1 MHICFFIG
9 GLSGGGA
16 ERVTCNLANYM
27 VERDHDVE
35 ILTMADD
42 APSYELSQKV
52 TRKVLLRTEERK
64 SFIFN
69 SILRLVRFWKY
80 LRRTEVDVIVVM
92 LPITTILLLQ
102 MRRMTKA
109 AVIAAERSLPS
120 IYKSKEQHRLKK
132 LARRADGWVFQ
143 TDAQKA
149 WYEKAGIRKGVI
161 IPNAINPEFIRP
173 LYAGERRNEIVTVGS
188 LTVPKNQELLINAFA
203 QIAKD
208 WPAYRL
214 VLYGK
219 GPKLELLQT
228 LAETLG
234 ISERV
239 VFAGYSTNVY
249 ESIKAAKLFVL
260 SSDYEGMPNALME
273 AMATGLP
280 CVSTDCDGA
289 GARGLIEDGKNG
301 LLVPKGDVESLTSA
315 MNRMLTDREFAEK
328 CGQEA
333 HKICERLAPE
343 KVYSEWEGF
352 ITEIV
357 NSK

>member
-27 VERDHDVE
+27 VGRDHDVE

-52 TRKVLLRTEERK
+52 TRKVRLRTKERK
-64 SFIFN
+64 SFIYH
-69 SILRLVRFWKY
+69 STLRLVRSWKY

-102 MRRMTKA
+102 MRRMTKD
-109 AVIAAERSLPS
+109 AVIAAERSRPS
-120 IYKSKEQHRLKK
+120 IYKDKEQQRLKK

-143 TDAQKA
+143 TVAQKA
-149 WYEKAGIRKGVI
+149 WYEKAGIKKGVI

-173 LYAGERRNEIVTVGS
+173 LYTGERRFEIVTVGS

-203 QIAKD
+203 QIAD
-208 WPAYRL
+208 AWPTHRL

-228 LAETLG
+228 LADSLG
-234 ISERV
+234 ISDRV

-249 ESIKAAKLFVL
+249 ESIKAAELFVL

-301 LLVPKGDVESLTSA
+301 LLVPKGDVESLADA
-315 MNRMLTDREFAEK
+315 MNRMLSDREFAEK

-343 KVYSEWEGF
+343 RVYSEWEGF
-352 ITEIV
+352 IIGIV

>member
-1 MHICFFIG
+1 
-9 GLSGGGA
+9 
-16 ERVTCNLANYM
+16 
-27 VERDHDVE
+27 
-35 ILTMADD
+35 MADD
-42 APSYELSQKV
+42 EPSYELSQKV
-52 TRKVLLRTEERK
+52 DRKVLLRTKERK
-64 SFIFN
+64 SFIYN
-69 SILRLVRFWKY
+69 STLRLVRFWKY

-102 MRRMTKA
+102 MRRLTKA

-120 IYKSKEQHRLKK
+120 IYKDKEQQRLKK

-143 TDAQKA
+143 TDAQKT
-149 WYEKAGIRKGVI
+149 WYEKVGIRKGVI

-203 QIAKD
+203 QIAD
-208 WPAYRL
+208 AWPTHRL

-228 LAETLG
+228 LADSLG
-234 ISERV
+234 ISDRV

-249 ESIKAAKLFVL
+249 ESIKAAELFVL

-301 LLVPKGDVESLTSA
+301 LLVPKGDVESLADA
-315 MNRMLTDREFAEK
+315 MNRMLSDREFAEK

-343 KVYSEWEGF
+343 RVYSEWEGF
-352 ITEIV
+352 IAEIV

>member
-27 VERDHDVE
+27 VEQGHSVE

-42 APSYELSQKV
+42 EPSYELSQKV
-52 TRKVLLRTEERK
+52 DRKVLLRTKERK
-64 SFIFN
+64 SFIYN
-69 SILRLVRFWKY
+69 STLRLVRFWKY

-102 MRRMTKA
+102 MRRLTKA

-120 IYKSKEQHRLKK
+120 IYKDKEQQRLKK

-143 TDAQKA
+143 TDAQKT

-203 QIAKD
+203 QIAD
-208 WPAYRL
+208 AWPTHRL

-228 LAETLG
+228 LADSLG
-234 ISERV
+234 ISDRV

-249 ESIKAAKLFVL
+249 ESIKAAELFVL

-301 LLVPKGDVESLTSA
+301 LLVPKGDVESLADA
-315 MNRMLTDREFAEK
+315 MNRMLSDREFAEK

-343 KVYSEWEGF
+343 RVYSEWEGF

>member
-27 VERDHDVE
+27 VEQGHSVE

-42 APSYELSQKV
+42 EPSYELSQKV
-52 TRKVLLRTEERK
+52 DRKALLRTKERK
-64 SFIFN
+64 SFIYN
-69 SILRLVRFWKY
+69 STLRLVRFWKY

-102 MRRMTKA
+102 MRRLTKA

-120 IYKSKEQHRLKK
+120 IYKDKEQQRLKK

-143 TDAQKA
+143 TDAQKT

-173 LYAGERRNEIVTVGS
+173 LYTGERRFEIVTVGS

-203 QIAKD
+203 QIAD
-208 WPAYRL
+208 AWPTHRL

-228 LAETLG
+228 LADSLG
-234 ISERV
+234 ISDRV

-249 ESIKAAKLFVL
+249 ESIKAAELFVL

-301 LLVPKGDVESLTSA
+301 LLVPKGDVESLADA
-315 MNRMLTDREFAEK
+315 MNRMLSDREFAEK

-343 KVYSEWEGF
+343 RVYSEWEGF
-352 ITEIV
+352 IIGIV

>member
-27 VERDHDVE
+27 VEQGHSVE

-42 APSYELSQKV
+42 EPSYELSLKV
-52 TRKVLLRTEERK
+52 DRKVLLRTKERK
-64 SFIFN
+64 SFIYN
-69 SILRLVRFWKY
+69 STLRLVRFWKY

-102 MRRMTKA
+102 MRRLTKA
-109 AVIAAERSLPS
+109 AVIAAERSVPS
-120 IYKSKEQHRLKK
+120 IYKDKEQQRLKK

-143 TDAQKA
+143 TDAQKT

-203 QIAKD
+203 QIAD
-208 WPAYRL
+208 AWPTHRL

-228 LAETLG
+228 LADSLG
-234 ISERV
+234 ISDRV

-249 ESIKAAKLFVL
+249 ESIKAAELFVL

-301 LLVPKGDVESLTSA
+301 LLVPKGDVESLADA
-315 MNRMLTDREFAEK
+315 MNRMLSDREFAEK

-343 KVYSEWEGF
+343 RVYSEWEGF
-352 ITEIV
+352 ITVIV